1 MKMPMLKRK
10 CEARRRWR
18 EQAQKV
24 FDADFESTSPRA
36 SGETSAVSETVA
48 LSAADGSMLSEEGL
62 REEEGEI
69 PL

>member
-18 EQAQKV
+18 EQAQNV

-48 LSAADGSMLSEEGL
+48 LSAADGSMLSDEGL